1 MIQRLSMSEGNI
13 RNMMFLQVNL
23 GLQIQILT
31 LTLPPHHNQ
40 MAVTTGR
47 GRSIHKKAEG
57 KAVKNH
63 AAKSHT
69 TGGPGHSHS
78 HRHYHRKADLR
89 GHVQNHHR
97 LRQRH
102 LLQLA

>member
-1 MIQRLSMSEGNI
+1 
-13 RNMMFLQVNL
+13 
-23 GLQIQILT
+23 
-31 LTLPPHHNQ
+31 
-40 MAVTTGR
+40 MAVTTER
-47 GRSIHKKAEG
+47 GRSIHEKAEG

-69 TGGPGHSHS
+69 TGGPGHGHG
-78 HRHYHRKADLR
+78 HRHRKADLR
-89 GHVQNHHR
+89 GHIQNHHR

>member
-1 MIQRLSMSEGNI
+1 MIQSMSKGNI
-13 RNMMFLQVNL
+13 RNVMFLQVHL
-23 GLQIQILT
+23 GLQILT
-31 LTLPPHHNQ
+31 LTLPPPHQNQ
-40 MAVTTGR
+40 MTVTTER

-69 TGGPGHSHS
+69 TGGPGYGHC
-78 HRHYHRKADLR
+78 HRKADLR
-89 GHVQNHHR
+89 GHDQNHHH
-97 LRQRH
+97 LRQTH

>member
-1 MIQRLSMSEGNI
+1 MIHRLSMSKGNI
-13 RNMMFLQVNL
+13 RNVMFLQVYL

-31 LTLPPHHNQ
+31 LPLYQNQ
-40 MAVTTGR
+40 MAVTTER
-47 GRSIHKKAEG
+47 GRSIHEKAEG

-69 TGGPGHSHS
+69 TGGPGHC
-78 HRHYHRKADLR
+78 HRHHHRKADLR
-89 GHVQNHHR
+89 GHVRNHHC